1 MGLSGMRDLTFFC
14 IKDYVFDF
22 TGLFRTRIHLFLYM
36 FNRLDDVYHV
46 IRREFLITLKG
57 FEYLQ

>member
-14 IKDYVFDF
+14 IEDYVFDF
-22 TGLFRTRIHLFLYM
+22 TGLFCTRIHLFLYM

-46 IRREFLITLKG
+46 IRREFLI
-57 FEYLQ
+57 